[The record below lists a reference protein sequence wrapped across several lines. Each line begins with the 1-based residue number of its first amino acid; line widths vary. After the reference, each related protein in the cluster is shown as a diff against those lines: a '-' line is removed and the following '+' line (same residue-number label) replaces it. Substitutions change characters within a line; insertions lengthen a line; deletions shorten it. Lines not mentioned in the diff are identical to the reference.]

1 LVKTKETVILMEKK
15 DSYDIILAG
24 VGGQGVLSVAAVI
37 SLTAIKEG
45 FKIRQSEVHG
55 MSQRGGAVV
64 AHMRISKYTIESDL
78 IPLGSADIVLS
89 MEPLE
94 SLRYVEYLKPD
105 GKLITASKPYLNIP
119 DYPEI
124 NDILEKV
131 IALPQGTVIEAE
143 KLAKQAG
150 STRAVN
156 MVLVGALTKELP
168 FRDENIKKAV
178 EELFLRKGKK
188 IVEINLRAI
197 ELGETAAGE

>member
-1 LVKTKETVILMEKK
+1 MEKK

-45 FKIRQSEVHG
+45 FEIRQSEVHG

-64 AHMRISKYTIESDL
+64 AHMRISKKNIESDL

-94 SLRYVEYLKPD
+94 SLRYVEYLKPE

-124 NDILEKV
+124 NDILEKI

-156 MVLVGALTKELP
+156 MVLVGTLTKELP
-168 FRDENIKKAV
+168 FQDENIKKAV

-197 ELGETAAGE
+197 ELGESAAGE

>member
-1 LVKTKETVILMEKK
+1 MKKK

-64 AHMRISKYTIESDL
+64 AHMRISKNNIESDL

-124 NDILEKV
+124 NDILKKV
-131 IALPQGTVIEAE
+131 IALPHGTVIEAE

-168 FRDENIKKAV
+168 FRDENIKNAV
-178 EELFLRKGKK
+178 EDLFLRKGEK

-197 ELGETAAGE
+197 ELGESAAGE

>member
-1 LVKTKETVILMEKK
+1 MEKK

-64 AHMRISKYTIESDL
+64 AHMRISKNNIESDL

-94 SLRYVEYLKPD
+94 SLRYVEYLKPH

-131 IALPQGTVIEAE
+131 KALPHGMVIEAE

-178 EELFLRKGKK
+178 EELFLRKGEK